1 MTGEA
6 DLAYVSGQD
15 QGNSLWRTTRQI
27 LLGVIL
33 LVCLAVFILWRI
45 DNPRVERLQMAVT
58 DAVLPSLEWT
68 SQPAARIATMVQDF
82 QSYVRVYEQ
91 NEELRRELQEMN
103 GWRETALQLEQRN
116 ARLRALNNVQLSPQ
130 ATFITGEIM
139 ADSAGPFSRA
149 GLLNVGA
156 TNGVADGSAALDGLG
171 LVGRISGVGEQT
183 SRVIFLTDINSRV
196 PVVLQPSGQRAILTG
211 DNTDAPLIDFVE
223 DAERVRAGDR
233 VVTSGD
239 GRILPA
245 DILAGQVIVASNGQ
259 LRLRLAADYQRLRFV
274 RILNYRPR
282 PTIDRPGGLIA
293 DTPFFFSE
301 EPE

>member
-1 MTGEA
+1 M
-6 DLAYVSGQD
+6 AYTSGQD
-15 QGNSLWRTTRQI
+15 PNSLWRTTRQI
-27 LLGVIL
+27 LLGVIVL
-33 LVCLAVFILWRI
+33 ICLALFILWRI
-45 DNPRVERLQMAVT
+45 DSPRVERLQMAVA

-68 SQPAARIATMVQDF
+68 TRPAAKVTSMVQDF

-91 NEELRRELQEMN
+91 NEELRRELQAMN
-103 GWRETALQLEQRN
+103 GWHEAALQLEQRN

-139 ADSAGPFSRA
+139 AEGAGPFSRS
-149 GLLNVGA
+149 GLLNVGSE
-156 TNGVADGSAALDGLG
+156 NGIMDGSAALDGLG
-171 LVGRISGVGEQT
+171 LVGRISGVGEET

-196 PVVLQPSGQRAILTG
+196 PVILQPSGQRAILTG

-223 DAERVRAGDR
+223 NSERVQPGDR

-239 GRILPA
+239 GRVLPA
-245 DILAGQVIVASNGQ
+245 DVLAGQVIVAANGQ

-274 RILNYRPR
+274 RVLNYRPR
-282 PTIDRPGGLIA
+282 PAIDQPGGLIT
-293 DTPFFFSE
+293 DEQFFFGE